1 MRAQRVSYP
10 SFGAPVHPALK
21 AAPNFHF
28 PDIRKQAMDHTV
40 RLREFA
46 NVAQSE
52 LRHAASDIAEVF
64 CASFQI

>member
-1 MRAQRVSYP
+1 MRAQRVSYT

-21 AAPNFHF
+21 SASGFLF
-28 PDIRKQAMDHTV
+28 PDLRKQVTEQTV
-40 RLREFA
+40 RFQQFA
-46 NVAQSE
+46 SLAQSE